1 MELTGGMI
9 MKKQFVLIAA
19 AVAALFA
26 VSCVKE
32 NPVEDAPVQGAM
44 KEVTITASIDEATKT
59 SYDAEGV
66 FSWTKGDKV
75 SVLAS
80 DNLFYTFTAKTSGAS
95 TELVGQIPEGATL
108 GRFAYFPASD
118 NHTYDSSTW
127 YSYYSIDEYKDLDG
141 ISSAEIPM
149 YALKGENNTY
159 AFKHLTGAA
168 KLTFTNIPEGVD
180 EVTIS
185 IKNEKCKFSGL
196 WKVSTAEWGWS
207 AASTTVDSELTFTR
221 KIPVSNQTAQLY
233 LPYKGGIWYSSTI
246 NIIGHRGDEE
256 LVILKDKVM
265 KGNSTEFAVA
275 NVVPYAPLALP
286 DYAPEVDW
294 TTINWDAEAVAT
306 SILDPSSNKVE
317 LTELKAIADQYYLYF
332 RVKALPSFTGTT
344 FDYYIAGGEGT
355 EKAHSYWSTTV
366 STTIHYQGTASNT
379 ALSVKYDDNN
389 YAVTKTD
396 ASDDCIYWY
405 VAFPRSAYELT
416 KNPGTVYLGVYS
428 LNANASWGCVGAIPT
443 RYTELM
449 PVVLN

>member
-1 MELTGGMI
+1 

-26 VSCVKE
+26 ISCVKE
-32 NPVEDAPVQGAM
+32 NPVENAPVQGAM
-44 KEVTITASIDEATKT
+44 KEVTITATIDEATKT
-59 SYDAEGV
+59 SYDADGV

-275 NVVPYAPLALP
+275 NVVPYAPLELP
-286 DYAPEVDW
+286 AYVPPVNWEGLDWSSDDVVSPEKVGGLNYGKVLVDANYIYVNLQAPSTMAWD
-294 TTINWDAEAVAT
+294 TI
-306 SILDPSSNKVE
+306 
-317 LTELKAIADQYYLYF
+317 YCYF
-332 RVKALPSFTGTT
+332 GW
-344 FDYYIAGGEGT
+344 GEGT
-355 EKAHSYWSTTV
+355 VDLGGFGWT
-366 STTIHYQGTASNT
+366 T
-379 ALSVKYDDNN
+379 ALLDSFRYKGVYAEGVISMPDAETKVVPADDNVN
-389 YAVTKTD
+389 YYFAFKRN
-396 ASDDCIYWY
+396 AS
-405 VAFPRSAYELT
+405 ATLSAAGE
-416 KNPGTVYLGVYS
+416 VYLGFHIYNGDDVPATFPKTWQGDNCA
-428 LNANASWGCVGAIPT
+428 LKITLP
-443 RYTELM
+443 
-449 PVVLN
+449 